1 MMFRFAESI
10 NQRPDESDHTMKAS
24 SEIERLQNG
33 PILSTL
39 LRLALPNVLAMVMTV
54 LVSIAETWYV
64 GRLGTT
70 PLAAMTLVFPFAML
84 TQMMSSGAMGGGV
97 SSALSRALGTSDA
110 VRAQALAKHAA
121 VVGAGA
127 GLIYSLV
134 FLCFGPALLH
144 LLGGRG
150 AVLHEAVRYATVL
163 FGGALLLWLAN
174 TLASILRGMGNM
186 HIPSAGIFGMAVL
199 QITLGGALGLG
210 FGPLPSFGLVGI
222 ATGHVLATTCGV
234 TFFAWYLLSGRG
246 RLRLRLRGIALRRDM
261 FLDILKVGAISC
273 LAALQSVLAV
283 LIFTGLVARLGVLPL
298 AGYGIGQRLEFLIT
312 PIAFG
317 IGVASVP
324 MVGVAMGAGN
334 VARAR
339 RVAWTA
345 GAVSAF
351 NLALIGAVAALAP
364 DLWAGTFTRD
374 EAVLGH
380 ARQYLR
386 IAGPA
391 FPLFGLGLTLYFAS
405 QGSGRVLGPVLAGT
419 VRLVLVAGVGA
430 LLSAGGSS
438 ASGFF
443 WLVAAAMVTYGLC
456 TAAAIKLVPWENP
469 PSSRIS

>member
-1 MMFRFAESI
+1 
-10 NQRPDESDHTMKAS
+10 
-24 SEIERLQNG
+24 
-33 PILSTL
+33 
-39 LRLALPNVLAMVMTV
+39 
-54 LVSIAETWYV
+54 
-64 GRLGTT
+64 
-70 PLAAMTLVFPFAML
+70 
-84 TQMMSSGAMGGGV
+84 
-97 SSALSRALGTSDA
+97 
-110 VRAQALAKHAA
+110 
-121 VVGAGA
+121 
-127 GLIYSLV
+127 
-134 FLCFGPALLH
+134 
-144 LLGGRG
+144 
-150 AVLHEAVRYATVL
+150 
-163 FGGALLLWLAN
+163 
-174 TLASILRGMGNM
+174 
-186 HIPSAGIFGMAVL
+186 
-199 QITLGGALGLG
+199 
-210 FGPLPSFGLVGI
+210 
-222 ATGHVLATTCGV
+222 
-234 TFFAWYLLSGRG
+234 
-246 RLRLRLRGIALRRDM
+246 
-261 FLDILKVGAISC
+261 
-273 LAALQSVLAV
+273 LQSVLAV

-339 RVAWTA
+339 QVAWTA

-351 NLALIGAVAALAP
+351 NLALIGTVVALAP
-364 DLWAGTFTRD
+364 DLWAATFTRD

-456 TAAAIKLVPWENP
+456 TAAAIKLVPWENA

>member
-1 MMFRFAESI
+1 
-10 NQRPDESDHTMKAS
+10 MKPVGS
-24 SEIERLQNG
+24 ERLQDG
-33 PILSTL
+33 PILPTL

-54 LVSIAETWYV
+54 LVGIAETWYV

-70 PLAAMTLVFPFAML
+70 PLAAMALVFPFAML

-97 SSALSRALGTSDA
+97 SSALSRALGASDA
-110 VRAQALAKHAA
+110 VRAQALAKHA
-121 VVGAGA
+121 VIVGAGA
-127 GLIYSLV
+127 GLLYSLV
-134 FLCFGPALLH
+134 FLLFGPALLH

-150 AVLHEAVRYATVL
+150 AVLQEAVGYATVM

-174 TLASILRGMGNM
+174 TLASILRGTGNM
-186 HIPSAGIFGMAVL
+186 RVPSAAIFGMAVL
-199 QITLGGALGLG
+199 QIGLGGVLGLG
-210 FGPLPSFGLVGI
+210 CGPLPSFGLVGI
-222 ATGHVLATTCGV
+222 ASGHVLASAAGA
-234 TFFAWYLLSGRG
+234 TFLAWYLLSGQG
-246 RLRLRLRGIALRRDM
+246 RLTLRLRGIALQADM
-261 FLDILKVGAISC
+261 FFDILKVGAIAC
-273 LAALQSVLAV
+273 LSPLQSVLAV

-298 AGYGIGQRLEFLIT
+298 AGYGIGQRLEFLLM

-339 RVAWTA
+339 QVAWTA
-345 GAVSAF
+345 GGVSAF
-351 NLALIGAVAALAP
+351 NLALIGAVVFFAP
-364 DLWAGTFTRD
+364 DLWAGAFSQD
-374 EAVLGH
+374 EAVLEH

-405 QGSGRVLGPVLAGT
+405 QGSGRVLGPVLAST

-430 LLSAGGSS
+430 LLSANGST

-443 WLVAAAMVTYGLC
+443 WLVAAAMVAYGLS
-456 TAAAIKLVPWENP
+456 TAAAVKFTPWGNTH
-469 PSSRIS
+469 